1 VLIGKRGETTRLKR
15 PRQIALILVF
25 FLALSGCATP
35 VGVLH
40 LTPEQGYKNLTS
52 NVFSGGSLST
62 ETTQILNRSGLADE
76 FKDKPEK
83 VIAILHKGL
92 PTANERDRVFA
103 LAELSFLHASEGKD
117 RSYFLAAA
125 VYAYDFLF
133 PKEKTSAFDPF
144 DPRVRLAAELY
155 NQGISKGFLDEKTG
169 DIVLKEGAYQLPF
182 GELRITFDQSQ
193 FTWGSFRLVR
203 FTDASM
209 LKVRGLRNQY
219 RWAGLGAPL
228 VASLEHIPDASNKAF
243 KRVTQVIKVAAT
255 ALLLRDNETENGITA
270 RLELRTTAE
279 GTSADIEGQTIP
291 LEFWLSAALA
301 DSLEGSKMYKFEL
314 KALLYGNIL
323 PFTETGKYMNS
334 LFLME
339 PYRPGRIPLVLVHG
353 TASSPA
359 RWAQLINE
367 IQNDRELWGRY
378 QIWLFTYSTG
388 NPIAYSAGI
397 FTEALKETV
406 AELDPEG
413 KDQAL
418 KKMVIMG
425 HSQGGLLAKLAV
437 VDSGSIFLDKAI
449 KVPLEDLDMDDE
461 TKAVLV
467 RSTVFKT
474 LPFVKRVVFI
484 ATPHRGSYLGGGF
497 VATLL
502 SKLISLPTTILKGFQ
517 ETLIRNPENSAKISL
532 KSIPKSIDDMNP
544 SSTFITLLSS
554 LPVSDGVAVHSIIPV
569 KNRKAPQKKWTDGV
583 VKYSSAHIDGAV
595 SELIV
600 NSGHST
606 QDEPETIEEVRRI
619 LIENLRE
626 AGDK

>member
-1 VLIGKRGETTRLKR
+1 MAI
-15 PRQIALILVF
+15 
-25 FLALSGCATP
+25 SGCATP
-35 VGVLH
+35 VGVHH
-40 LTPEQGYKNLTS
+40 LTPEQGYQSLTV
-52 NVFSGGSLST
+52 NVLSGGSLSA
-62 ETTQILNRSGLADE
+62 ETTQILNRFGLTEE
-76 FKDKPEK
+76 FKDNPEE
-83 VIAILHKGL
+83 VIATLHKGL
-92 PTANERDRVFA
+92 PTANEKDRVFA
-103 LAELSFLHASEGKD
+103 LAELSFLHASKGGSK
-117 RSYFLAAA
+117 SYYLAAA
-125 VYAYDFLF
+125 IYAYDFLF
-133 PKEKTSAFDPF
+133 PEEKASAFDPF
-144 DPRVRLAAELY
+144 DPRVRIAAELY
-155 NQGISKGFLDEKTG
+155 NQGIAKGFLEEKTG
-169 DIVLKEGAYQLPF
+169 EIILKEGTYNLPF
-182 GELRITFDQSQ
+182 GDLRITIDQNQ
-193 FTWGSFRLVR
+193 FTWGSFKLVR
-203 FTDASM
+203 FTDASL

-255 ALLLRDNETENGITA
+255 ALLLRDSKTETGMENWITA

-279 GTSADIEGQTIP
+279 GTSADIEGQNIP

-314 KALLYGNIL
+314 KALLSGNIL

-378 QIWLFTYSTG
+378 QIWLFTYSSG
-388 NPIAYSAGI
+388 NPIAYSGGI
-397 FTEALKETV
+397 FAEALRETV

-413 KDQAL
+413 QDRAL
-418 KKMVIMG
+418 HKMVIAG
-425 HSQGGLLAKLAV
+425 HSQGGLLAKMAV
-437 VDSGSIFLDKAI
+437 INSGNIFLEKVI
-449 KVPLEDLDMDDE
+449 KVPLEKLDTDAD
-461 TKAVLV
+461 TKAVLA
-467 RSTVFKT
+467 RSTVFKS

-484 ATPHRGSYLGGGF
+484 ATPHRGSYLGGGII
-497 VATLL
+497 ASLL
-502 SKLISLPTTILKGFQ
+502 SRLISLPTNILKGFQ
-517 ETLIRNPENSAKISL
+517 ESLISNPENSAKISL
-532 KSIPKSIDDMNP
+532 QSIPKSIDDMSP
-544 SSTFITLLSS
+544 SSPFIKILSS
-554 LPVSDGVAVHSIIPV
+554 LPIADGVIAHSIIPV
-569 KNRKAPQKKWTDGV
+569 KNQETRQEKWTDGV
-583 VKYSSAHIDGAV
+583 VKYQSAHIDGAA

-626 AGDK
+626 PVED